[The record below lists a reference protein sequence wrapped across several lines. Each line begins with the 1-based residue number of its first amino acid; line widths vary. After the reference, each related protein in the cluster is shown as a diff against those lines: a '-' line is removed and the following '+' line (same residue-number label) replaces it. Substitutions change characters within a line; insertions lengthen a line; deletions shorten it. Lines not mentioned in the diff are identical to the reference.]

1 MPQKIALALIAA
13 FTVFSFY
20 KVAHAADFA
29 LTQIGVMS
37 TGGANYSEWW
47 YTGNNPTFVGTA
59 DADATV
65 QYDVDGS
72 TGSVTADSSGN
83 WSYNAGLDG
92 GDHAVS
98 FSSGGS
104 TISFTI
110 HLGQSLPA
118 DVGGTTQSTTSV
130 PDTGSYQ
137 ALAISISVSAIVAGL
152 YLWSKAPKDKKATFE
167 QDITNYVDRS

>member
-1 MPQKIALALIAA
+1 MPKKIVLALITTLTA
-13 FTVFSFY
+13 FSIY
-20 KVAHAADFA
+20 KVAYAADFA
-29 LTQIGVMS
+29 LTQIGAMS
-37 TGGANYSEWW
+37 TGGASYSEWW
-47 YTGNNPTFVGTA
+47 YTGNNPTFVGTS

-92 GDHAVS
+92 GDHSVA

-104 TISFTI
+104 TVSFTI
-110 HLGQSLPA
+110 HLGQSLPS
-118 DVGGTTQSTTSV
+118 DFGGTTQSTTSV

-137 ALAISISVSAIVAGL
+137 ALAASISVSAIVAGL
-152 YLWSKAPKDKKATFE
+152 YLWSRAPKNKKATFE
-167 QDITNYVDRS
+167 QEITDYVDKS